1 MKIVKLSLLSLV
13 LLVFVACGNKLAF
26 KPQEPLQNAAL
37 VYVYAVENIGDD
49 ENTNESDFSIRIN
62 NKPVMQRIIGGEY
75 MVFNLKP
82 VSLSISAT
90 KKEVDEKVLKL
101 DLKASHIYYLRIT
114 DNLEDGRFAFEVVD
128 NSIASKEIQKTGL
141 AGTNEESPEN
151 IITEFVNPTKKSTE
165 SVEVVAKPKAQQNT
179 TVTQQQV
186 TAPSYQ
192 APTVAPVSTSTM
204 SKTDEIMKAY
214 SLKEKGIIND
224 DEFKA
229 LKSDILKK

>member
-90 KKEVDEKVLKL
+90 KKEVEEKVLKL

-186 TAPSYQ
+186 SAPSYQ